1 MATVLFLSS
10 QILYWFYLCTLS
22 QGGQLLDIIPY
33 SVRNTLNMEPYKD
46 ILPCPSVRLYW
57 WFMKFFLVS
66 WAQDLSFTSCFPFPW
81 YQHLYSFIMVKV
93 SDQFFSCAN
102 APRFLCSKDILEPV
116 IQNQTYPGKPFK
128 PCCQKHPCFQCL
140 LYQQTVPLDSS
151 SYLDTTLPRF
161 IPTVYPTQG
170 CIWCNS
176 LKQVATAIKFSH
188 WF

>member
-10 QILYWFYLCTLS
+10 QMLYRFYLCTLS
-22 QGGQLLDIIPY
+22 QGGQILDIIPY
-33 SVRNTLNMEPYKD
+33 SVRNTLNREPYKD
-46 ILPCPSVRLYW
+46 IQPGPSVRLYW
-57 WFMKFFLVS
+57 WFMIFFLVS

-81 YQHLYSFIMVKV
+81 YQHLYSFIMIKV

-140 LYQQTVPLDSS
+140 LYCSWSRQQTVPIDSS

-170 CIWCNS
+170 CI
-176 LKQVATAIKFSH
+176 
-188 WF
+188 